1 MRRFYRSDVTR
12 QAANV
17 AGAVFQVVAAA
28 LAGPQIGR
36 AAQENETLLLP
47 AGYAFAIWTPIFALS
62 LAYALYAAFPVNRD
76 DPLLRRV
83 GWFTAAAFVLGGVW
97 EIVFPAGRLILAQAV
112 LLGVFAASG
121 VAYLIAQ
128 RQIAAAR
135 ANEPLSGR
143 WLTAPTTG
151 LLFGWVSAATLVG
164 FSATLSGVGVLG
176 GTGGTFVGETFV
188 GGALLV
194 LGGILASGALIAGR
208 RGPVLG
214 YLAYG
219 AAFLW
224 ALAAV
229 AVNRYDDSAPITA
242 LALLAAAPVAVI
254 LAGALREA
262 RSRRLRPRT
271 RTVR

>member
-17 AGAVFQVVAAA
+17 AGAVFQIVAAA

-36 AAQENETLLLP
+36 VAQENETLLLP

-62 LAYALYAAFPVNRD
+62 LAYALYAAFPVNRE

-83 GWFTAAAFVLGGVW
+83 GWFTAAAFLLNGLW
-97 EIVFPAGRLILAQAV
+97 ELVFPEGRLILAQAA
-112 LLGVFAASG
+112 LLGVFLASG
-121 VAYLIAQ
+121 AAYLMAQ

-143 WLTAPTTG
+143 WLTAPTVG
-151 LLFGWVSAATLVG
+151 LLFGWVSAAVLVG
-164 FSATLSGVGVLG
+164 FSATLSGLGLLG
-176 GTGGTFVGETFV
+176 GSGETLV
-188 GGALLV
+188 GGGLLV
-194 LGGILASGALIAGR
+194 LGGLLASGALVAGR

-224 ALAAV
+224 ALAAI
-229 AVNRYDDSAPITA
+229 AVNRYDDSALIAAIAGFAA
-242 LALLAAAPVAVI
+242 LPVAVI
-254 LAGALREA
+254 LAGALRDA
-262 RSRRLRPRT
+262 RSRRLRTRP